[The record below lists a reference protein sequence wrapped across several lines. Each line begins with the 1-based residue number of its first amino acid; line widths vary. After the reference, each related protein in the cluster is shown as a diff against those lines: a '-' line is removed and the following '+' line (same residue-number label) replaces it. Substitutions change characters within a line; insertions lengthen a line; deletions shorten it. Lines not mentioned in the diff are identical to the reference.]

1 MANANINTHMKKYN
15 ITAVCPNE
23 TVAESFVEYW
33 KHKGYECIKVQQS
46 IYSNDGLQMG
56 SWAVYRTTKKQTT
69 NE

>member
-1 MANANINTHMKKYN
+1 MGALRINPKDMKYKL
-15 ITAVCPNE
+15 TATCPNE

-33 KHKGYECIKVQQS
+33 KRKGYECLKVQRS

-56 SWAVYRTTKKQTT
+56 SWSVYRTTKKQVT